1 MARKLGKAERAV
13 ARERL
18 AQAAADREAE
28 RDAMRGRADLGP
40 AVRRLE
46 GVDADGVV
54 TLVRE
59 GVGATM
65 AGEFPDPT
73 APNRLVY
80 QSRTAPPHARLLREG
95 KLRPWHHEAA
105 EQYARYWQL
114 RELGRSPDPEAVRVH
129 RQPWQRAGEMQ
140 AEQAMA
146 SGRLIEARRALG
158 PLAEIA
164 VQTVCVAELP
174 LYRAYPHLFPP
185 SLGADGKPAPGPSQQ
200 IMAAVVQGV
209 LLTALDVLARAW
221 ALGPR
226 RQDAPR
232 IRAKRREVA

>member
-1 MARKLGKAERAV
+1 MARKASKAERAA
-13 ARERL
+13 ARDRL
-18 AQAAADREAE
+18 AQAAVDRESE
-28 RDAMRGRADLGP
+28 QDAMRARADLGP

-46 GVDADGVV
+46 SIDADGVV
-54 TLVRE
+54 VMRE
-59 GVGATM
+59 GAGATI

-114 RELGRSPDPEAVRVH
+114 RELGRSPDPDAIRVH

-140 AEQAMA
+140 AEQA
-146 SGRLIEARRALG
+146 EAAGKLRQARDVLG
-158 PLAEIA
+158 PLGEIA

-174 LYRAYPHLFPP
+174 LYRAYQHLFPMVSWP
-185 SLGADGKPAPGPSQQ
+185 GQKASEGPSQP
-200 IMAAVVQGV
+200 IKAAMVLGV
-209 LLTALDVLARAW
+209 LVTALDALARAW
-221 ALGPR
+221 WLGPR
-226 RQDAPR
+226 RPDGGRAG
-232 IRAKRREVA
+232 AKRGAAT